1 MQVYRPSRRQPA
13 GIQLGQLPACSWE
26 NEKGEENVSGRN
38 VTGSKE
44 NDSEAFNTNI
54 RTYAQVQVDTER
66 RTYRYQR
73 LISTILEV
81 KSQLSSLILIVIV
94 MKITHS
100 LDQNQSTDGLCSHVS
115 VWVFPVRWKLRSERS
130 CCRADLELM
139 GIRSSELLSWDVR
152 WSVDHHV

>member
-54 RTYAQVQVDTER
+54 RTYAQVQMDTER

-100 LDQNQSTDGLCSHVS
+100 LDQNQSTDGLFTCFCLGLSCMMEAS
-115 VWVFPVRWKLRSERS
+115 VRTVLLPGRFG
-130 CCRADLELM
+130 ADGYQEL
-139 GIRSSELLSWDVR
+139 
-152 WSVDHHV
+152 

>member
-1 MQVYRPSRRQPA
+1 MQVYRPSRQQPA

-54 RTYAQVQVDTER
+54 RTYAQVQMDTER

-100 LDQNQSTDGLCSHVS
+100 LDQNQSTDGLFTCFCLGLSCTMEAS
-115 VWVFPVRWKLRSERS
+115 VRTVLLPGRFG
-130 CCRADLELM
+130 ADGYQEL
-139 GIRSSELLSWDVR
+139 
-152 WSVDHHV
+152 

>member
-26 NEKGEENVSGRN
+26 NEKGEENVSGGN

-44 NDSEAFNTNI
+44 NHSEAFNTNI
-54 RTYAQVQVDTER
+54 RTGTDR

-81 KSQLSSLILIVIV
+81 KSLHAAQLSDCDCDENNSLVGPEP
-94 MKITHS
+94 KH
-100 LDQNQSTDGLCSHVS
+100 
-115 VWVFPVRWKLRSERS
+115 
-130 CCRADLELM
+130 
-139 GIRSSELLSWDVR
+139 
-152 WSVDHHV
+152 

>member
-54 RTYAQVQVDTER
+54 RTYVQVQMDTER
-66 RTYRYQR
+66 RTFRYQR

-81 KSQLSSLILIVIV
+81 KSQLSSLILILIV

-100 LDQNQSTDGLCSHVS
+100 LDQNQSTDGLFTCFCLGLSCMMEAS
-115 VWVFPVRWKLRSERS
+115 VRTVLLPGRFG
-130 CCRADLELM
+130 ADGYQEL
-139 GIRSSELLSWDVR
+139 
-152 WSVDHHV
+152 

>member
-54 RTYAQVQVDTER
+54 RTYAQVQMDTER

-81 KSQLSSLILIVIV
+81 KSQLSSLILILIV

-100 LDQNQSTDGLCSHVS
+100 LDQNQSTDGLFTCFCLGLSCMMEAS
-115 VWVFPVRWKLRSERS
+115 VRTVLLPGRFG
-130 CCRADLELM
+130 ADGYQEL
-139 GIRSSELLSWDVR
+139 
-152 WSVDHHV
+152 

>member
-54 RTYAQVQVDTER
+54 RTYVQVQIDTER

-100 LDQNQSTDGLCSHVS
+100 LDQNQSTDGLFTCFCLGLSCMMEAS
-115 VWVFPVRWKLRSERS
+115 VRTVLLPGRFG
-130 CCRADLELM
+130 ADGYQEL
-139 GIRSSELLSWDVR
+139 
-152 WSVDHHV
+152 

>member
-54 RTYAQVQVDTER
+54 RTYVQVQMDTER

-100 LDQNQSTDGLCSHVS
+100 LDQNQSTDGLFTCFCLGLSCMMEAS
-115 VWVFPVRWKLRSERS
+115 VRTVLLPGRFG
-130 CCRADLELM
+130 ADGYQEL
-139 GIRSSELLSWDVR
+139 
-152 WSVDHHV
+152 

>member
-44 NDSEAFNTNI
+44 NDLIQTNI
-54 RTYAQVQVDTER
+54 RTYAQVQIDTER

-81 KSQLSSLILIVIV
+81 KSQLSSLIVIV

-100 LDQNQSTDGLCSHVS
+100 LDQNQSTDGLFTCFCLGLSCTMEAS
-115 VWVFPVRWKLRSERS
+115 VRTVLLPGRFG
-130 CCRADLELM
+130 ADGYQEL
-139 GIRSSELLSWDVR
+139 
-152 WSVDHHV
+152 

>member
-54 RTYAQVQVDTER
+54 RTYVQVQMDTER

-81 KSQLSSLILIVIV
+81 KSLHAAQLSDSDCDCDENNSLVGPEP
-94 MKITHS
+94 KH
-100 LDQNQSTDGLCSHVS
+100 
-115 VWVFPVRWKLRSERS
+115 
-130 CCRADLELM
+130 
-139 GIRSSELLSWDVR
+139 
-152 WSVDHHV
+152 

>member
-1 MQVYRPSRRQPA
+1 MQVYRPSRQQPA

-54 RTYAQVQVDTER
+54 RTYAQVQMDTER

-100 LDQNQSTDGLCSHVS
+100 LDQNQSTDGLFTCFCLGLSCMMEAS
-115 VWVFPVRWKLRSERS
+115 VRTVLLPGRFG
-130 CCRADLELM
+130 ADGYQEL
-139 GIRSSELLSWDVR
+139 
-152 WSVDHHV
+152 

>member
-54 RTYAQVQVDTER
+54 RTYAQVQIDTER

-100 LDQNQSTDGLCSHVS
+100 LDQNQSTDGLFTCFCLGLSCMMEAS
-115 VWVFPVRWKLRSERS
+115 VRTVLLPGRFG
-130 CCRADLELM
+130 ADGYQEL
-139 GIRSSELLSWDVR
+139 
-152 WSVDHHV
+152 

>member
-100 LDQNQSTDGLCSHVS
+100 LDQNQSTDGLFTCFCLGLSCMMEAS
-115 VWVFPVRWKLRSERS
+115 VRTVLLPGRFG
-130 CCRADLELM
+130 ADGYQEL
-139 GIRSSELLSWDVR
+139 
-152 WSVDHHV
+152 